1 MLTDG
6 KLNISLGK
14 LHVSDFGTWYFFC
27 QHLHYAFIY
36 LFENILEQVHKTSFR
51 ENPLLCPNVFPKSS
65 QLSSEK
71 WWINQKFKMT
81 EILNG
86 EEILLKLRNFF
97 QQMHS
102 STTEL
107 NHIPILN
114 KFFLGNLT
122 SLLITT
128 YDSLT
133 LYTFISVCIFSI
145 LLLTQFTWCWQEEF
159 V

>member
-1 MLTDG
+1 M
-6 KLNISLGK
+6 
-14 LHVSDFGTWYFFC
+14 
-27 QHLHYAFIY
+27 HYAFIY

-71 WWINQKFKMT
+71 PMDKSEVKGDRNAEW
-81 EILNG
+81 G
-86 EEILLKLRNFF
+86 RDSSKLRNFF

-114 KFFLGNLT
+114 KFFLENFT
-122 SLLITT
+122 SLLVPT

-145 LLLTQFTWCWQEEF
+145 LLLTQFTWC
-159 V
+159 